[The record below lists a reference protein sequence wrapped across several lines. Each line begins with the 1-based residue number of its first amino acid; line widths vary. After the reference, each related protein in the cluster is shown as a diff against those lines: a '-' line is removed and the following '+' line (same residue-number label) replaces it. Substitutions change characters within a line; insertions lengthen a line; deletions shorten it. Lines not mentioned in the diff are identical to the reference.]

1 MDWIAVGISTHAP
14 RTGSDMERV
23 VVCALS
29 SVISTHAPRTGSD
42 ELYAIIYI
50 GREPFQPT
58 LPARGATSIFDAT
71 TRCRQFQPTLPAR
84 GATGKTLSVKA
95 WAIFQPTLPARGA
108 TATIDGHDLHVTH
121 FNPRSPHGERHVR
134 ITT

>member
-42 ELYAIIYI
+42 VKYNSVNVFSAISTHAPRT
-50 GREPFQPT
+50 GSDF
-58 LPARGATSIFDAT
+58 AGVGGAH
-71 TRCRQFQPTLPAR
+71 
-84 GATGKTLSVKA
+84 
-95 WAIFQPTLPARGA
+95 
-108 TATIDGHDLHVTH
+108 TIKN
-121 FNPRSPHGERHVR
+121 FNPRSPHGERR
-134 ITT
+134 ALCYNLYRP